1 MWQSA
6 NALGKLDR
14 RYYDPVTGQAGYFG
28 IIEEDAGMAIATLR
42 LKVEDEEITE
52 AEWVISRFDASG
64 IGPGAGGQA
73 DHAYHDPDYLL
84 AHPPPPVTIVE
95 PSQRLSRTDLI
106 AVTNSYFDG
115 LSART
120 GKLIIANPG
129 FVRVENGF
137 STTQRPLEGGGQ
149 SDCTSE
155 GAMRNIFAVTDRRY
169 PVVDEEAQAVLG
181 LVMFQRFPGV
191 PFRRNLL
198 SEWFYIEG
206 GAIQSI
212 YASMYYPAPDAMA
225 PNWPPYAGNWAVP
238 PPPPTRSKGPKALG
252 AR

>member
-1 MWQSA
+1 MRPSAILLPILLTAIPAFAADCDRACLTEKLDFYLSAVVDHDPTAAPLSVGFRETENAIAQRAGSGVWQSA

-42 LKVEDEEITE
+42 LKVEDDQITE
-52 AEWVISRFDASG
+52 AEWVISRFDAPG

-129 FVRVENGF
+129 CVRVENGF

-169 PVVDEEAQAVLG
+169 PVVDEEAQAVWG
-181 LVMFQRFPGV
+181 
-191 PFRRNLL
+191 
-198 SEWFYIEG
+198 W
-206 GAIQSI
+206 
-212 YASMYYPAPDAMA
+212 
-225 PNWPPYAGNWAVP
+225 
-238 PPPPTRSKGPKALG
+238 
-252 AR
+252 